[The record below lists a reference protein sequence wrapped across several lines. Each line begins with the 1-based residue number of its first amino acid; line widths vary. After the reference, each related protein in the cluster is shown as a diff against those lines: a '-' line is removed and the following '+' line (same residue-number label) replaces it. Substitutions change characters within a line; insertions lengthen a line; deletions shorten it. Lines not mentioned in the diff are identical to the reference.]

1 MNETETIGGNRV
13 PSSMAQVRIS
23 MKYTFLE
30 YIRSRRFLIVLI
42 ITLLIAALLTIVV
55 DWRRPAG
62 FTVSNLGFYSS
73 WWGLSVTF
81 IIILTGIFFGGDAIS
96 GEFQNKTGYFGIPN
110 PVRRSSIYIGKWL
123 SAFLAASAILAVYMA
138 ITIAN
143 GAYYS
148 ATIAGFGIGLPYQ
161 FVYSLLYAWFYLAAV
176 MGVAFFF
183 SSMFKSSSISILVT
197 VILLLF
203 GFSLISTLVS
213 DLVGIEPWFILTYG
227 AGIIGNI
234 LQSPYPPAKV
244 VTTTPFGPSG
254 RTFTTTT
261 FAASVPQGLAII
273 GIYFIVTTILGLLLF
288 ERKEFT

>member
-1 MNETETIGGNRV
+1 MNEAETISGNKV
-13 PSSMAQVRIS
+13 PSSMAQVGIS

-42 ITLLIAALLTIVV
+42 ITLLIAALLTIIVA
-55 DWRRPAG
+55 WRRPAG
-62 FTVSNLGFYSS
+62 FLVSNLGFYSS

-81 IIILTGIFFGGDAIS
+81 VIILTGIFFGGDAIS

-123 SAFLAASAILAVYMA
+123 SAFLAATAIFLVYTV

-143 GAYYS
+143 GVYY
-148 ATIAGFGIGLPYQ
+148 FGSSGLPYQ
-161 FVYSLLYAWFYLAAV
+161 FGYSLLFAWFYLAAV

-183 SSMFKSSSISILVT
+183 SSLFKSSSISILVT

-203 GFSLISTLVS
+203 GFSLIQTLVS

-234 LQSPYPPAKV
+234 LQSPYPPAKTV
-244 VTTTPFGPSG
+244 LTTPIGHG

-273 GIYFIVTTILGLLLF
+273 GIYFIVTAILGLLIF